1 MARTRIKL
9 CGMTNA
15 NQVRQAVDLGVDAI
29 GMIVSANS
37 PRVVSM
43 EQALAIRAVVP
54 AFVSLVGVFV
64 DTQATDINSMAAE
77 MGLDVVQLHGDE
89 SPEILESLKFPSI
102 KAIRARDAEA
112 VRQGI
117 AAFSESRA
125 ILLDPYHHTQ
135 HGGTGLRL
143 DQSLWP
149 RHEDNPY
156 QARLVLAGGL
166 SPENMFESL
175 QVLNPFA
182 VDLNSG
188 VELSPGQKD
197 MVRLA
202 AAILEVQR
210 YDYDSN
216 N

>member
-54 AFVSLVGVFV
+54 AFVSWVGVFV

-102 KAIRARDAEA
+102 KAIRGARCPKL
-112 VRQGI
+112 
-117 AAFSESRA
+117 F
-125 ILLDPYHHTQ
+125 
-135 HGGTGLRL
+135 
-143 DQSLWP
+143 
-149 RHEDNPY
+149 
-156 QARLVLAGGL
+156 ARV
-166 SPENMFESL
+166 
-175 QVLNPFA
+175 
-182 VDLNSG
+182 
-188 VELSPGQKD
+188 
-197 MVRLA
+197 
-202 AAILEVQR
+202 
-210 YDYDSN
+210 
-216 N
+216 